1 MSKNNELSTQLN
13 KLLDMTCT
21 HIKDGINKIAEE
33 DIIGKASETIKNI
46 NLEEII
52 NNEPEV
58 KTFLNVVNL
67 FINKPS
73 YNKTT
78 TTEQLLEIRAILA
91 SQENN
96 DTFIEN
102 HIKIIEDILGCN
114 KIDTKTIDDTIILT
128 EHMIRNNNK
137 EIKELNSK
145 IKSLNEKNKMYKS
158 LNKIYSEEINNKE
171 EDCNE

>member
-1 MSKNNELSTQLN
+1 MSKNNELSQQLN

-33 DIIGKASETIKNI
+33 DIIGKATQSI
-46 NLEEII
+46 EEII

-58 KTFLNVVNL
+58 KTLLNVVNL
-67 FINKPS
+67 FMNKPS
-73 YNKTT
+73 SNNKTT
-78 TTEQLLEIRAILA
+78 TETLLEIRAHLT

-96 DTFIEN
+96 ENSFITN
-102 HIKIIEDILGCN
+102 HIKIIETILEC
-114 KIDTKTIDDTIILT
+114 KTADTKTIEETIELT
-128 EHMIRNNNK
+128 TNVINSNDE

-145 IKSLNEKNKMYKS
+145 IKKLKEKNKMYKS
-158 LNKIYSEEINNKE
+158 LNKIYREEIDNQE

>member
-1 MSKNNELSTQLN
+1 MARNELSQQLN
-13 KLLDMTCT
+13 KLLDMTCI

-67 FINKPS
+67 FINNPS
-73 YNKTT
+73 YKKT
-78 TTEQLLEIRAILA
+78 TTEQLLEIRAILV

-114 KIDTKTIDDTIILT
+114 KIDTKMIDDTIILT
-128 EHMIRNNNK
+128 EHMIHTNNK

-145 IKSLNEKNKMYKS
+145 IKSLNEKNKMYKN
-158 LNKIYSEEINNKE
+158 LNKIYKEEINNKE

>member
-1 MSKNNELSTQLN
+1 MSELSQQLN

-33 DIIGKASETIKNI
+33 NIIGKATQSI
-46 NLEEII
+46 EEII
-52 NNEPEV
+52 NNEPDV
-58 KTFLNVVNL
+58 KSLVNVVNL

-73 YNKTT
+73 SSNKTT
-78 TTEQLLEIRAILA
+78 TETLLEIRAQLA

-96 DTFIEN
+96 ENPFTEN
-102 HIKIIEDILGCN
+102 HIKIIEAILECN
-114 KIDTKTIDDTIILT
+114 PIDKTIIEETIELT
-128 EHMIRNNNK
+128 TNIINSNDE

-145 IKSLNEKNKMYKS
+145 IKNLKEKNKMYKS
-158 LNKIYSEEINNKE
+158 LNKIYREEIDNQE

>member
-1 MSKNNELSTQLN
+1 MRKNELSEQLN
-13 KLLDMTCT
+13 KLLDMTCS

-33 DIIGKASETIKNI
+33 DVIGKATETIKNI

-67 FINKPS
+67 FMNKPL

-78 TTEQLLEIRAILA
+78 TEKLLEIRAHLA

-96 DTFIEN
+96 DIFIEN
-102 HIKIIEDILGCN
+102 HIKIIEDILEC
-114 KIDTKTIDDTIILT
+114 KTIDTTTIDETIILT
-128 EHMIRNNNK
+128 EHMIDTNNK

-145 IKSLNEKNKMYKS
+145 IKRLKEKNKMYKS
-158 LNKIYSEEINNKE
+158 LNKIYEEII
-171 EDCNE
+171 NE

>member
-1 MSKNNELSTQLN
+1 MAQKNELSQQLN

-33 DIIGKASETIKNI
+33 DIIGKATQSI
-46 NLEEII
+46 EEII

-58 KTFLNVVNL
+58 KTLLNVVNL

-73 YNKTT
+73 SSNKTT
-78 TTEQLLEIRAILA
+78 TETLLEIRAQFD
-91 SQENN
+91 SQENPF
-96 DTFIEN
+96 TEN
-102 HIKIIEDILGCN
+102 HIKIIEAILEC
-114 KIDTKTIDDTIILT
+114 KHIDSTIIEETIDLT
-128 EHMIRNNNK
+128 TNMINSNDE

-145 IKSLNEKNKMYKS
+145 IKRLKEKNKLYKS
-158 LNKIYSEEINNKE
+158 LNKIYREEIDNQE